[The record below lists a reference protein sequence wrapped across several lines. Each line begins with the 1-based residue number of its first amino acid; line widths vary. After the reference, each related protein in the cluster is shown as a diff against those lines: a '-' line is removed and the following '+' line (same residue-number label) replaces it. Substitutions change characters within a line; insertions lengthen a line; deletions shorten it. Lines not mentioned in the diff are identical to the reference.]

1 MIRYIDDAVDSIIAA
16 INKPHSCEV
25 CVHIQIYDYIEM
37 IFNDEQVHF

>member
-25 CVHIQIYDYIEM
+25 SVHIQIYNYIEM
-37 IFNDEQVHF
+37 ICNDDQTHF